1 MVKISDRGNL
11 SKWSKVLLVIW
22 GIGRAMYICLE
33 GIDGAGK
40 STQMERL
47 AQWIENCGLTVT
59 GIREPTD
66 SSVGLIIRKMLQNPQ
81 AQDEGFQ
88 RTLAL
93 LFAAD
98 RTLLMDTIS
107 KEKEM
112 GHIILSDRSFYS
124 SLAYQNGEEWIAQIN
139 QYALEPDLV
148 ILLDLETEKAIARC
162 EGTDKF
168 EEATFLETV
177 RQRYLK
183 LAQEHGFMVVNANNG
198 VNKVHEDIKRIVAPK
213 LGMCI

>member
-1 MVKISDRGNL
+1 MF
-11 SKWSKVLLVIW
+11 
-22 GIGRAMYICLE
+22 ICLE
-33 GIDGAGK
+33 GIDGSGK
-40 STQMERL
+40 STQLERL
-47 AQWIENCGLTVT
+47 GKWLEDCGFSVT
-59 GIREPTD
+59 LIREPTD
-66 SSVGLIIRKMLQNPQ
+66 SPVGQLIRKMLQDLR

-98 RTLLMDTIS
+98 RTLLMDNIR
-107 KEKEM
+107 KEEEM
-112 GHIILSDRSFYS
+112 NQIVLSDRSFYS

-168 EEATFLETV
+168 EEATFLETI